1 MAQDKIPAS
10 LAGGSL
16 AGGPGEMGDGR
27 HNNTYI
33 YIYIGG
39 WGEIN
44 FS

>member
-27 HNNTYI
+27 HNNI
-33 YIYIGG
+33 YIYIFISEIGG
-39 WGEIN
+39 K
-44 FS
+44 